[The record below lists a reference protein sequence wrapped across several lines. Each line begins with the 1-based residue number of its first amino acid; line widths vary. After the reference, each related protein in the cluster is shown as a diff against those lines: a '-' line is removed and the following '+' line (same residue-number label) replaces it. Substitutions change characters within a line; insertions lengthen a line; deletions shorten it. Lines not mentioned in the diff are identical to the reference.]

1 MLASFSSPVSLPMAT
16 KCYFLLCEAL
26 VDFSYLSYH
35 LLVFTSISKCVTLW
49 PTGEGGKLPL
59 QSLWGLFPGGFVS
72 WESPGTSGWKTS
84 KLNSSTSSLENI
96 IWYFLQLHSWVLL
109 LFVCLFVLSILLL
122 LGLTMESRDLC
133 TKGPHLG
140 QGANNLL
147 SFGGRNHER
156 LPMLQFPF
164 FPLFGGLQLI
174 RREWEFSFVSRIPSS
189 KSHCY
194 YFLLWETL
202 VDMQLQ

>member
-1 MLASFSSPVSLPMAT
+1 MCHTVADWGGREASPAVSVRAFSRWL
-16 KCYFLLCEAL
+16 CLLGIPGSQRVKNRQIE
-26 VDFSYLSYH
+26 FIYTQ
-35 LLVFTSISKCVTLW
+35 F
-49 PTGEGGKLPL
+49 GKY
-59 QSLWGLFPGGFVS
+59 
-72 WESPGTSGWKTS
+72 
-84 KLNSSTSSLENI
+84 N
-96 IWYFLQLHSWVLL
+96 LL
-109 LFVCLFVLSILLL
+109 LLATAQLSFVCLFCLVCFVLSTLLL

-147 SFGGRNHER
+147 SFSGRNHER

-164 FPLFGGLQLI
+164 LPLFGGLQLI
-174 RREWEFSFVSRIPSS
+174 RREWELGFGSRILSS